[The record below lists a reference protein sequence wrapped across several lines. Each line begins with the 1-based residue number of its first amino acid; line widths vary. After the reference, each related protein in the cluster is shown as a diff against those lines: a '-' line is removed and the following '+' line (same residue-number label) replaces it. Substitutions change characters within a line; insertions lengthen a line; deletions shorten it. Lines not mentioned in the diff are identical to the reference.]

1 MLTQLGAFSKL
12 VADLPDVPN
21 MSAAELKSYFDS
33 SPEQLRKFYN
43 NLVIALQSTDSV
55 DSGAANIGVGAIAG
69 LSGTNVQ
76 AFLSALKT
84 LADSKTANTGD
95 HKGTWGGYTVANF
108 PIGVTRDQL
117 FLITDTIYNNQSGDR
132 YPTGVSLMNV
142 PDKMYSFP
150 QDYGMVVTMKI
161 GKYRLTQFF
170 FSTGHS
176 SSNYG
181 MWFRH
186 WYDGDGYTQW
196 QKVATTTDIS
206 DSIGSVVKGSKI
218 QCGTTTITING
229 QSNASKAIS
238 FPESFSSA
246 PAVVASVRN
255 SSNPENFGDVTCTNP
270 STTGFTLVGRNN
282 TQSQVT
288 VSYSWIA
295 MV

>member
-1 MLTQLGAFSKL
+1 MLTQIGAFQKL

-21 MSAAELKSYFDS
+21 MSSAELKSYFDS
-33 SPEQLRKFYN
+33 SPKELKDAFN
-43 NLVIALQSTDSV
+43 NLVTALQSTTAG
-55 DSGAANIGVGAIAG
+55 DSGAKNIGVEAIAG

-76 AFLSALKT
+76 AFLAGLKT

-95 HKGTWGGYTVANF
+95 HKGTWAGYTPTTF
-108 PIGVTRDQL
+108 PLGVTRDQM
-117 FLITDTIYNNQSGDR
+117 FLITETIYNNQSGDR
-132 YPTGVSLMNV
+132 YPVGVSLMNV
-142 PDKMYSFP
+142 DNASYSFP

-161 GKYRLTQFF
+161 GKYRLSQFF

-176 SSNYG
+176 SINFG

-186 WYDGDGYTQW
+186 WYDGDGYTAW
-196 QKVATTTDIS
+196 QKLATTDDVANS
-206 DSIGSVVKGSKI
+206 VSNVVKGSKI
-218 QCGTTTITING
+218 QSGTTTITING
-229 QSNASKAIS
+229 QSNASKVIS

-255 SSNPENFGDVTCTNP
+255 SSNPENFGDVTTTNP

-282 TQSQVT
+282 TISTVT

-295 MV
+295 ML